1 MRMPAT
7 VHSIGELPKPNA
19 KQDTVPLEHHEAM
32 IAALKAHI
40 AHLQANIAAAN
51 KQTDQWRELVDHYWP
66 ALIAKREDDN
76 SSWTKPPAPKPRA
89 VTLRSPPAKTWLP
102 NS

>member
-1 MRMPAT
+1 MRIPAT

-51 KQTDQWRELVDHYWP
+51 KQTDQWREIVDHYWR
-66 ALIAKREDDN
+66 ALIAEREARQFIVDE
-76 SSWTKPPAPKPRA
+76 TARA
-89 VTLRSPPAKTWLP
+89 QARAELRK
-102 NS
+102 